1 MQFGKWR
8 ISPKKK
14 RGTSFL
20 WIGIIFAIIAISAFW
35 YLWSMSANGPMF
47 GGPDSSDT
55 ASTTDTEAATAPAAD
70 QKPATITA
78 TSKSRTRSTVVE
90 VAKSLSGTSQFNTL
104 FKSTGVAASIT
115 GPGPYTIFVPTN
127 GAFSQLPPGTITKMS
142 AAQKLRFMQYHVIA
156 GRAIDSEAQVAGTIQ
171 ALSGDALNF
180 SFGVDQIPLVNSAI
194 FIEKYQANNGVVY
207 LVDNVL
213 LPPQRL

>member
-8 ISPKKK
+8 ISPKKR
-14 RGTSFL
+14 RGNSFL
-20 WIGIIFAIIAISAFW
+20 WIGIIFAIIAIAGFW
-35 YLWSMSANGPMF
+35 YLWSISANGSMF
-47 GGPDSSDT
+47 GAPDLTDT
-55 ASTTDTEAATAPAAD
+55 ASTTNTEAAVAPASD
-70 QKPATITA
+70 QKPTA
-78 TSKSRTRSTVVE
+78 IAAPSKSRTRSTVVE

-115 GPGPYTIFVPTN
+115 GAGPYTIFVPTN
-127 GAFSQLPPGTITKMS
+127 GAFSQLPPGTISKMS
-142 AAQKLRFMQYHVIA
+142 DAQKLRFMQYHVIA
-156 GRAIDSEAQVAGTIQ
+156 GRAIDSEAQIAGTIQ

-194 FIEKYQANNGVVY
+194 FIEKHQASNGVVY

>member
-1 MQFGKWR
+1 M
-8 ISPKKK
+8 
-14 RGTSFL
+14 
-20 WIGIIFAIIAISAFW
+20 WIGVIFALIAVTGFW
-35 YLWSMSANGPMF
+35 YLWSMSANGSIF
-47 GGPDSSDT
+47 GGPDLNDT
-55 ASTTDTEAATAPAAD
+55 ASTTDTEAATTPATD
-70 QKPATITA
+70 QKSTTIA
-78 TSKSRTRSTVVE
+78 APSKSRTRSTVVE
-90 VAKSLSGTSQFNTL
+90 VAKSLSGTSQFNAL

-142 AAQKLRFMQYHVIA
+142 TAQKLRFMQYHVIA

-180 SFGVDQIPLVNSAI
+180 SFGVDRIPLVNSAI
-194 FIEKYQANNGVVY
+194 FIEKHQASNGVVY
-207 LVDNVL
+207 LIDNVL